1 MPDNTLRARDEAFWQ
16 TFADR
21 YDVEPGPLNLENGYF
36 GRMSRTVV
44 EEYQRN
50 IELIN
55 RSNSVYVRQR
65 FEQDDSLKIRA
76 QLARLIGA
84 PADSV
89 ALTRNASEGLQS
101 LIRNYNRLQPGDQ
114 VLICDLEYDTVKGAM
129 RWLARNR
136 GVEVVEIEH
145 AHPATFD
152 SLLNTYRETFA
163 RYPRLKLMALTHVTH
178 RTGLVMPVQA
188 IAAAAKEHGI
198 DVILDGAHA
207 LGQIEFDLTELG
219 IYFAGFNLHKWI
231 GAPLTLG
238 FIYIAPE
245 RLADIDPDMGEMH
258 FPVTDIRARTPYST
272 PNIPALLTLPLVLEE
287 HHAMGGA
294 AAKGSRLNH
303 LRNLWVRPARELPGI
318 EVLTPDDPRLYCGIT
333 SMRFIAQT
341 DQQAMVERLLN
352 RYNLF
357 TVVRTGAAC
366 GPCIRITPGL
376 TTTAEHMTRLTRALT
391 LLSNDNTGSCRSEHA
406 RDGRER

>member
-1 MPDNTLRARDEAFWQ
+1 MPDNTRRARDEAFWR

-21 YDVEPGPLNLENGYF
+21 YAVEPGPVNLENGYF

-55 RSNSVYVRQR
+55 RSNSVHVRQR
-65 FEQDDSLKIRA
+65 FEQGESLEIRA
-76 QLARLIGA
+76 QLADLVGV
-84 PADSV
+84 PADTV
-89 ALTRNASEGLQS
+89 ALTRNASDGLQS
-101 LIRNYNRLQPGDQ
+101 LIRNYNRLSPGDQ
-114 VLICDLEYDTVKGAM
+114 VLIGDLEYDTVKGAM
-129 RWLARNR
+129 RWLARHR
-136 GVEVVEIEH
+136 GVEVIEIEH
-145 AHPATFD
+145 SHPASFD
-152 SLLNTYRETFA
+152 SLLATYREAFV

-207 LGQIEFDLTELG
+207 LGQLQFNLDDLG
-219 IYFAGFNLHKWI
+219 IAFAGFNLHKWI

-272 PNIPALLTLPLVLEE
+272 PNIPALLTLPLVFEE
-287 HHAMGGA
+287 HRAMGGA
-294 AAKGSRLNH
+294 AAKGARLNY
-303 LRNLWVRPARELPGI
+303 LRNRWVSAVRDLPGI
-318 EVLTPDDPRLYCGIT
+318 DVMTPDDPQLYCGIT
-333 SMRFIAQT
+333 SMRFTRHA
-341 DQQAMVERLLN
+341 DQQAMAERLLKD
-352 RYNLF
+352 YNLF
-357 TVVRTGAAC
+357 TVVRSGAAS

-376 TTTAEHMTRLTRALT
+376 TTTAADMDTLSAALNE
-391 LLSNDNTGSCRSEHA
+391 LR
-406 RDGRER
+406 

>member
-1 MPDNTLRARDEAFWQ
+1 MPDNTRRARDEMFWQ

-21 YDVEPGPLNLENGYF
+21 YAVEPGPINLENGYF

-55 RSNSVYVRQR
+55 RGNSVHVRQR
-65 FEQDDSLKIRA
+65 FEQGEN
-76 QLARLIGA
+76 LAIVDRL
-84 PADSV
+84 ADLMGVTTESV
-89 ALTRNASEGLQS
+89 AFTRNASDGLQS

-129 RWLARNR
+129 RWLARHR
-136 GVEVVEIEH
+136 GVEVIEIEH
-145 AHPATFD
+145 AHPASFD
-152 SLLNTYRETFA
+152 SLLATYRDAFV
-163 RYPRLKLMALTHVTH
+163 RYPKLKLMALTHVTH

-188 IAAAAKEHGI
+188 IAAAAREHGI

-207 LGQIEFDLTELG
+207 LGQIEFSLDDLG
-219 IYFAGFNLHKWI
+219 IAFAGFNLHKWI

-258 FPVTDIRARTPYST
+258 FPITDIRARTPYST
-272 PNIPALLTLPLVLEE
+272 PNIPALLTLPLVFEE
-287 HHAMGGA
+287 HRAMGGS
-294 AAKGSRLNH
+294 AAKGARLNY
-303 LRNLWVRPARELPGI
+303 LRNRWVSAVRDLPGI
-318 EVLTPDDPRLYCGIT
+318 DVMTPDDPRLYCGIT
-333 SMRFIAQT
+333 SMRFTRHA
-341 DQQAMVERLLN
+341 DQQAMAGRLLKDF
-352 RYNLF
+352 NLF
-357 TVVRTGAAC
+357 TVVRSGAAS

-376 TTTAEHMTRLTRALT
+376 TTTAADMDALSAA
-391 LLSNDNTGSCRSEHA
+391 LNELR
-406 RDGRER
+406 

>member
-1 MPDNTLRARDEAFWQ
+1 MPDNTRRARDEAFWQ

-65 FEQDDSLKIRA
+65 FEQGDSLKIRA
-76 QLARLIGA
+76 QLARLAGA
-84 PADSV
+84 AANSI

-114 VLICDLEYDTVKGAM
+114 VLVCDLEYDTVKGAM

-136 GVEVVEIEH
+136 GVEVIEIEH

-152 SLLNTYRETFA
+152 SLLNTYREAFA
-163 RYPRLKLMALTHVTH
+163 RHPRLKLMALTHVTH

-207 LGQIEFDLTELG
+207 LGQLEFDLAGLG
-219 IYFAGFNLHKWI
+219 IAFAGYNLHKWI

-303 LRNLWVRPARELPGI
+303 LRNLWVRPVRELPGI

-333 SMRFIAQT
+333 AMRFITQT
-341 DQQAMVERLLN
+341 DQQAMVERLLKD
-352 RYNLF
+352 YNLF

-376 TTTAEHMTRLTRALT
+376 TTTAEHMTRLTTALAE
-391 LLSNDNTGSCRSEHA
+391 LC
-406 RDGRER
+406 

>member
-1 MPDNTLRARDEAFWQ
+1 MPDNTRRARDEAFWR

-21 YDVEPGPLNLENGYF
+21 YAVEPGPVNLENGYF

-55 RSNSVYVRQR
+55 RSNSVHVRQR
-65 FEQDDSLKIRA
+65 FEQGESLEIRK
-76 QLARLIGA
+76 QLAELVSV
-84 PADSV
+84 PADTV
-89 ALTRNASEGLQS
+89 ALTRNASDGLQS
-101 LIRNYNRLQPGDQ
+101 LIRNYNRLTPGDQ
-114 VLICDLEYDTVKGAM
+114 VLMCDLEYDTVKGAM
-129 RWLARNR
+129 RWLARHR
-136 GVEVVEIEH
+136 GVEVIEIEH
-145 AHPATFD
+145 SHPASFD
-152 SLLNTYRETFA
+152 SLLATYREAFV

-188 IAAAAKEHGI
+188 IAAAAREHGI

-207 LGQIEFDLTELG
+207 LGQIQFNLDDLG
-219 IYFAGFNLHKWI
+219 IAFAGFNLHKWI

-272 PNIPALLTLPLVLEE
+272 PNIPALLTLPLVFEE
-287 HHAMGGA
+287 HRAMGGS
-294 AAKGSRLNH
+294 AAKGARLNY
-303 LRNLWVRPARELPGI
+303 LRNRWVSAVRELPGI
-318 EVLTPDDPRLYCGIT
+318 DVMTPDDPRLYCGIT
-333 SMRFIAQT
+333 SMRFTRHA
-341 DQQAMVERLLN
+341 DQQAMVERLLKD
-352 RYNLF
+352 YNLF
-357 TVVRTGAAC
+357 TVVRSGAAS

-376 TTTAEHMTRLTRALT
+376 ITTGADMDLLARALT
-391 LLSNDNTGSCRSEHA
+391 ELR
-406 RDGRER
+406 

>member
-1 MPDNTLRARDEAFWQ
+1 MPDNTLRARDETFWQ

-21 YDVEPGPLNLENGYF
+21 YAVEPGPINLENGYF

-44 EEYQRN
+44 EEYQRH
-50 IELIN
+50 IEFIN
-55 RSNSVYVRQR
+55 RSNSVHVRQR
-65 FEQDDSLKIRA
+65 FEQGEMQKINA
-76 QLARLIGA
+76 QLAELVGV

-89 ALTRNASEGLQS
+89 VLTRNASDGLQS

-129 RWLARNR
+129 RWLARYR
-136 GVEVVEIEH
+136 GVEVIEINH

-152 SLLNTYRETFA
+152 SLLASYREAFV
-163 RYPRLKLMALTHVTH
+163 RHPKLKLMALTHVTH

-207 LGQIEFDLTELG
+207 LGQIDFNLDELG
-219 IYFAGFNLHKWI
+219 ISFAGYNLHKWI

-245 RLADIDPDMGEMH
+245 RLADIDPDMGEMS
-258 FPVTDIRARTPYST
+258 FPATDIRARTPHST
-272 PNIPALLTLPLVLEE
+272 PNIPALLTLPLVFEE
-287 HHAMGGA
+287 HRTMGGS
-294 AAKGSRLNH
+294 AAKGARLNY
-303 LRNLWVRPARELPGI
+303 LRNLWVRAVRELPGI
-318 EVLTPDDPRLYCGIT
+318 EVMTPDDPRLYCGIT
-333 SMRFIAQT
+333 SMRFTRQA
-341 DQQAMVERLLN
+341 DQEPMVERLL
-352 RYNLF
+352 RDYNLF
-357 TVVRTGAAC
+357 TVMRSGAAS

-376 TTTAEHMTRLTRALT
+376 TTTAAHMELLARALT
-391 LLSNDNTGSCRSEHA
+391 ELR
-406 RDGRER
+406 

>member
-1 MPDNTLRARDEAFWQ
+1 MPDNTRRARDEAFWR

-21 YDVEPGPLNLENGYF
+21 YAVEPGPVNLENGYF

-55 RSNSVYVRQR
+55 RSNSVHVRQR
-65 FEQDDSLKIRA
+65 FEQGESLEIRA
-76 QLARLIGA
+76 QLAELVGV
-84 PADSV
+84 PADTV
-89 ALTRNASEGLQS
+89 ALTRNASDGLQS
-101 LIRNYNRLQPGDQ
+101 LIRNYNRLTPGDQ
-114 VLICDLEYDTVKGAM
+114 VLISDLEYDTVKGAM
-129 RWLARNR
+129 RWLARHR
-136 GVEVVEIEH
+136 GVEVIEIEH
-145 AHPATFD
+145 SHPASFD
-152 SLLNTYRETFA
+152 SLLATYREAFV

-188 IAAAAKEHGI
+188 IAAAAREHGI

-207 LGQIEFDLTELG
+207 LGQLEFNLDELG
-219 IYFAGFNLHKWI
+219 IAFAGYNLHKWI

-272 PNIPALLTLPLVLEE
+272 PNIPALLTLPLVFEE
-287 HHAMGGA
+287 HRAMGGS
-294 AAKGSRLNH
+294 AAKGARLNY
-303 LRNLWVRPARELPGI
+303 LRNRWVSAVRELPGI
-318 EVLTPDDPRLYCGIT
+318 EVMTPDDPRLYCGIT
-333 SMRFIAQT
+333 SMRFTRHA
-341 DQQAMVERLLN
+341 DQQVMVERLLKD
-352 RYNLF
+352 YNLF
-357 TVVRTGAAC
+357 TVARSGAAS

-376 TTTAEHMTRLTRALT
+376 TTTGADMDLLARALT
-391 LLSNDNTGSCRSEHA
+391 ELR
-406 RDGRER
+406 